1 LDSFSHTSFQ
11 EREKRL
17 TDAIA
22 LKKPDRV
29 PVAPLIAHYY
39 PTRAAGISNKDAM
52 LFYEQRYESM
62 KNMTVRLDLDTAMSP
77 LAFPPARF
85 LENLGLTGFKWPGGL
100 LRDDQPFQF
109 SCDGTLKSTEYAEFI
124 TDPNGFTLKKIWPQ
138 ISTTLAPLAE
148 LALPPLYWLSN
159 PYDLAF
165 ILPEIAAE
173 PSILDL
179 LKQLVALGEEFVRYR
194 QATTKYLTEMREAGY
209 PLAFG
214 GVTLTAFDC
223 VGDFLR
229 GMRGAMTDM
238 YRAPEKLLETI
249 EMLTPASIQKGII
262 SAKNTG
268 CSRVFI
274 PLHWGAAGFM
284 SNDQYARFYW
294 PCLNALISGL
304 LDAGLTPVP
313 LFEGNYTPR
322 LEFLKE
328 LPKGKVAG
336 HFEVVDRRKAKEV
349 LGDTMCFWG
358 NVPSSLMTTGSPA
371 EVRDDV
377 KELIEIFGDNGGLI
391 IDASVGLPDETKPEN
406 LAAMV
411 EAVMELG
418 GY

>member
-1 LDSFSHTSFQ
+1 LEPMSNSSFL

-17 TDAIA
+17 SEAIA

-29 PVAPLIAHYY
+29 PVAPLIVHYY

-52 LFYEQRYESM
+52 LDYEKRYESL
-62 KNMTVRLDLDTAMSP
+62 KEMTLKLDLDVSISP
-77 LAFPPARF
+77 LGFPPARF
-85 LENLGLTGFKWPGGL
+85 LDNLGLTGFKWPGGS
-100 LRDDQPFQF
+100 LRDHQPFQF
-109 SCDGTLKSTEYAEFI
+109 SCDGTLRPSEYTEFLS
-124 TDPNGFTLKKIWPQ
+124 DPNGFTLRKIWPQ
-138 ISTTLAPLAE
+138 ISTTLAPLAQ
-148 LALPPLYWLSN
+148 LPLPPLFWLSH

-165 ILPEIAAE
+165 ILPELVAS
-173 PSILDL
+173 PSVLSI
-179 LKQLVALGEEFVRYR
+179 LKQLVALGEEFASFSG
-194 QATTKYLTEMREAGY
+194 ATNKYLIEMRELGY

-214 GVTLTAFDC
+214 GVALTAFDC

-249 EMLTPASIQKGII
+249 EMLTPASIQKGIV
-262 SAKNTG
+262 SARNTG

-274 PLHWGAAGFM
+274 PLHWGGGAMM

-294 PCLNALISGL
+294 PCLKTLLLGL

-358 NVPSSLMTTGSPA
+358 NVSASLMTTGSAA
-371 EVRDDV
+371 EVREDV

-411 EAVMELG
+411 EAVKEFG
-418 GY
+418 GF